1 MIGHV
6 WLKNRV
12 SMSTLKERSLFWVP
26 SIWTVVKWYSSVEA
40 KWRLP
45 GSLHFMGFMLI
56 LKDETSWNYIPRGGF
71 RWFPKSWASPSFL
84 FPFQHIS
91 TLDPW
96 IFPWKYAR
104 LASSDP
110 PDPQNRAMS
119 GCILTAKWASIV
131 NAIIIS
137 SSVGYGFSILT
148 LVINALMEGKPPEVG
163 WGRKK
168 HDVLTC
174 HENETCH
181 YYKTCHIKSPGLQ
194 VRLFGIHQ
202 CESTTL
208 WFLFI
213 CYIGSN
219 YTQMWG
225 WSWIWT
231 TPDLTHV

>member
-1 MIGHV
+1 MDFPMG
-6 WLKNRV
+6 NMR
-12 SMSTLKERSLFWVP
+12 TF
-26 SIWTVVKWYSSVEA
+26 SIQ
-40 KWRLP
+40 R
-45 GSLHFMGFMLI
+45 
-56 LKDETSWNYIPRGGF
+56 
-71 RWFPKSWASPSFL
+71 
-84 FPFQHIS
+84 
-91 TLDPW
+91 
-96 IFPWKYAR
+96 
-104 LASSDP
+104 
-110 PDPQNRAMS
+110 PDPQNRPMW

-213 CYIGSN
+213 
-219 YTQMWG
+219 WG
-225 WSWIWT
+225 WLYWIKLYSDVGLELDMNYLRSYTCIEYVVGTRGWWIRLS
-231 TPDLTHV
+231 DHNGSLWVRCK